1 MSEVKLPH
9 FVLNR
14 NHTLISKTGLAVRFE
29 KGVARPVQLILV
41 PEVVGIGAE
50 RVDGEQGEGQIWEA
64 AMAAPNL
71 KLDNLTVI
79 HKRAEEFQPA
89 QPFTGIISRAFSSM
103 ENFTNWTRHLGNS
116 QTQWL
121 AMKGLHPA
129 DELVALPADFHLDSE
144 HALAVPGCQGQRHLL
159 ILRRTA

>member
-50 RVDGEQGEGQIWEA
+50 RVDGEQGEGFEEEKRLPEEPQGHEREELIKA
-64 AMAAPNL
+64 AIEDLVERNNSKDFNAGGVPKPVAI
-71 KLDNLTVI
+71 KAIVG
-79 HKRAEEFQPA
+79 FQPEA
-89 QPFTGIISRAFSSM
+89 DETKKA
-103 ENFTNWTRHLGNS
+103 
-116 QTQWL
+116 WL
-121 AMKGLHPA
+121 AYQAAK
-129 DELVALPADFHLDSE
+129 SE
-144 HALAVPGCQGQRHLL
+144 
-159 ILRRTA
+159 

>member
-50 RVDGEQGEGQIWEA
+50 RVDGEQGEGFEEEKRLPEEPQGHEREELIKA
-64 AMAAPNL
+64 AIEDLVERNSSKDFNAGGVPKPVAI
-71 KLDNLTVI
+71 KAIVG
-79 HKRAEEFQPA
+79 FQPDSDEVKKA
-89 QPFTGIISRAFSSM
+89 
-103 ENFTNWTRHLGNS
+103 
-116 QTQWL
+116 WL
-121 AMKGLHPA
+121 AYQAEK
-129 DELVALPADFHLDSE
+129 SE
-144 HALAVPGCQGQRHLL
+144 
-159 ILRRTA
+159 